1 MKSNNEGERERAI
14 LQGEGRVITTK
25 KKWKKNYHTISKQM
39 EMENVTV
46 QMISELDLER

>member
-1 MKSNNEGERERAI
+1 MKGREREQFYKVREGL
-14 LQGEGRVITTK
+14 LQQK
-25 KKWKKNYHTISKQM
+25 KKWKKNYHTISKQT